1 MTTAQHARVTLSVEL
16 TPGQA
21 TNLGVWDARS
31 GGETTAEVS
40 KHRSGGLGAE
50 LVFAGLPSHGDIT
63 LSRAYLKT
71 RDHELAR
78 TLRKRTGAKVT
89 VSEAILDEDGVV
101 WGSPVVSTGVLT
113 GVNPGDVD
121 SNSGDPR
128 ILELTVTVG
137 SVV

>member
-1 MTTAQHARVTLSVEL
+1 MTTAQHAQVTVNIEL
-16 TPGQA
+16 TRGRM
-21 TNLGVWDARS
+21 TSLGIFDARS

-121 SNSGDPR
+121 SNSSDPR
-128 ILELTVTVG
+128 ILELTATIG